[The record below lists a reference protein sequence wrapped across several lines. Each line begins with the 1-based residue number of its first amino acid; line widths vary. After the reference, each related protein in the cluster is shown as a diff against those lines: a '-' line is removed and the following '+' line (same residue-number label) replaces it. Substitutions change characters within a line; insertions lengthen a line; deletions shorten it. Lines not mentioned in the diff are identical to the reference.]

1 MAETREMEEVVP
13 GTCPMEED
21 QDDDDGFL
29 LHGPSEIKFSFLWDY
44 DTKR

>member
-1 MAETREMEEVVP
+1 MP
-13 GTCPMEED
+13 GTCPMAAD
-21 QDDDDGFL
+21 HDDDDGFL